1 LARWRV
7 LLVDENDD
15 FLDGLAAWLAKMPGI
30 EVIGRAHSG
39 DEAKDRV
46 LRLAPDLVLADVSL
60 PDMSGFELTR
70 CVKAMRPA
78 PVVLLMAFHDSRA
91 VVLAAFAAGAAGC
104 VSKAEVTEH
113 LVPAITQLLE
123 SGQLGAGVF
132 GGPEPGVTQ
141 KEPHAWKEKGR
152 EP

>member
-1 LARWRV
+1 MARWRV

-15 FLDGLAAWLAKMPGI
+15 FLDGLAAWLAKAPGI

-39 DEAKDRV
+39 EDAKDRV
-46 LRLAPDLVLADVSL
+46 TRLAPDLVLADVSL
-60 PDMSGFELTR
+60 PDMSGFALTR

-78 PVVLLMAFHDSRA
+78 PIVLLMAFHDSPA

-104 VSKAEVTEH
+104 VAKTGVTEQ
-113 LVPAITQLLE
+113 LVPTIASLLG
-123 SGQLGAGVF
+123 SKPPGAEIVRAAD
-132 GGPEPGVTQ
+132 PGVTTHQQ
-141 KEPHAWKEKGR
+141 KRR